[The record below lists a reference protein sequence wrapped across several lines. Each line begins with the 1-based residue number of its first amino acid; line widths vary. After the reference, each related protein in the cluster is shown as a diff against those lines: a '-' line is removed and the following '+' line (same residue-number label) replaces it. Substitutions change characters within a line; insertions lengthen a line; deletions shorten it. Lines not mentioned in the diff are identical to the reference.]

1 MYKSRACRS
10 ICRIL
15 TAGVLLLLAACG
27 EESST
32 TITPPSETTEPETT
46 ESEATVTE
54 ATVSDQI
61 TAATTL
67 TAADWT
73 AACQTGNINSTNGC
87 YGDAGSEA
95 FAKINRLGGNPLGY
109 AGVTG
114 SAANSLWIRQVGAGT
129 SCTTTNN
136 PLYILNTSTVDSN
149 STVWI
154 CGTELTN
161 GSPVSFSAGLG
172 TLMGSQAVNPSNNVV
187 GILFSTISIGNMN
200 PRGNTQLTSGILY
213 FNGSSILPTV
223 YLFCISTT
231 NTSTATPFVEAPQAS
246 FDHTNG
252 C

>member
-1 MYKSRACRS
+1 MYKSRACKS
-10 ICRIL
+10 IYRIL
-15 TAGVLLLLAACG
+15 VPGVLLLLAACG
-27 EESST
+27 QESST
-32 TITPPSETTEPETT
+32 TITPPAETTESEPT

-54 ATVSDQI
+54 ATVADQI

-73 AACQTGNINSTNGC
+73 AACETGDINSASGC

-114 SAANSLWIRQVGAGT
+114 SAANSLWIRQVGVGT
-129 SCTTTNN
+129 SCTTTNA

-149 STVWI
+149 STLWI

-172 TLMGSQAVNPSNNVV
+172 TLMGSQEVDPSNSPA
-187 GILFSTISIGNMN
+187 GILFSTISIGNMSA
-200 PRGNTQLTSGILY
+200 RGNTQLTPNVLY
-213 FNGSSILPTV
+213 FNGSSVLPTV

-231 NTSTATPFVEAPQAS
+231 NTSTATPFVQAPQAS
-246 FDHTNG
+246 FDRTNG